1 MDFTAGAFGYNTRP
15 MAKITF
21 LGAVGAVT
29 GSKYLV
35 EAGGKRLLVDCG
47 LFQGPK
53 ELRQKNWDRL
63 PIDPAS
69 IDWIVLTHAHIDHTG
84 YLPRIVRDGFRGP
97 IYANTATHEL
107 CQLLLT
113 DSAHLQEED
122 AQYATK
128 KGYSSHKP
136 ALPLYTVEDAQ
147 QALKLFQEIQRKDPF
162 TISPQFTV
170 KPSDAGHIL
179 GSSSL
184 HITITENGKSAVVVF
199 SGDVG
204 RYNQA
209 ILKDPEP
216 IAKADYILCES
227 TYGDRDHPTISPY
240 DAIAEIVNRVAKRG
254 GAIVIPAFA
263 VGRTQTL
270 MYILRKLEDDH
281 RIPRL
286 PTFVDSPMAISVTNL
301 YVRHPEDDRPQFV
314 QEAASGKHD
323 PLNVHEVHMTQSVD
337 ESKKINDVKTPC
349 IIISAS
355 GMCTGGRILHHL
367 AQRLPDARNAVILA
381 GYQADGT
388 LGRYLLSGGKAAR
401 IHGQVISVQAEI
413 QEVSQ
418 FSAHGDRTE
427 LVRWLS
433 GFTAPP
439 KQLFLTHGE
448 PAAAQSFSATVQ
460 QKLNWRVTVPAQGDS
475 FDPFA

>member
-1 MDFTAGAFGYNTRP
+1 

-29 GSKYLV
+29 GSKYLI

-97 IYANTATHEL
+97 IYANAATHEL

-122 AQYATK
+122 ARYATK
-128 KGYSSHKP
+128 KGYSSHQP

-147 QALKLFQEIQRKDPF
+147 QALKRFQEIPRKSPF

-170 KPSDAGHIL
+170 TPSDAGHIL

-184 HITITENGKSAVVVF
+184 QITITENGKSATVVF

-204 RYNQA
+204 RYNQT
-209 ILKDPEP
+209 ILNDPEP

-227 TYGDRDHPTISPY
+227 TYGDRDHPTAPPA
-240 DAIAEIVNRVAKRG
+240 DAIAEIVNRVVKRG
-254 GAIVIPAFA
+254 GVIVIPAFA

-270 MYILRKLEDDH
+270 MYIMRQLEDEQ
-281 RIPRL
+281 RIPKL
-286 PTFVDSPMAISVTNL
+286 PTFVDSPMANNVTYL
-301 YVRHPEDDRPQFV
+301 YVRHKEDHRLSFLREEQTGDR
-314 QEAASGKHD
+314 D
-323 PLNVHEVHMTQSVD
+323 PLDVHEVHMTRSVE

-349 IIISAS
+349 IILSAS

-367 AQRLPDARNAVILA
+367 AQRLPDARNAVVLA

-388 LGRYLLSGGKAAR
+388 LGRYLLSGGKDAH
-401 IHGQVISVQAEI
+401 IHGMHIPVRAEI

-433 GFTAPP
+433 GFTGPP

-448 PAAAQSFSATVQ
+448 PEAAQAFRGTVE
-460 QKLNWRVTVPAQGDS
+460 QKLNWRVTVPAQNDS
-475 FDPFA
+475 FDPLA

>member
-1 MDFTAGAFGYNTRP
+1 

-63 PIDPAS
+63 PIDPES
-69 IDWIVLTHAHIDHTG
+69 IDSIVLTHAHIDHTG

-97 IYANTATHEL
+97 IYANSATHDL

-122 AQYATK
+122 ARYANQK
-128 KGYSSHKP
+128 KYSSHTP
-136 ALPLYTVEDAQ
+136 ALPLYTIEDAQ
-147 QALKLFQEIQRKDPF
+147 QALKLFRETPRKDPY
-162 TISPQFTV
+162 TISPQFSV

-184 HITITENGKSAVVVF
+184 QITITENGKSAVVVF

-204 RYNQA
+204 RYNQT
-209 ILKDPEP
+209 ILNDPEP

-227 TYGDRDHPTISPY
+227 TYGDRDHPTASPL
-240 DAIAEIVNRVAKRG
+240 DAIAENVNRVVERG
-254 GAIVIPAFA
+254 GVIVIPSFA
-263 VGRTQTL
+263 VGRTQSL
-270 MYILRKLEDDH
+270 MYILRQLEDQH
-281 RIPRL
+281 RIPEL
-286 PTFVDSPMAISVTNL
+286 PTFVDSPMASNVTDL
-301 YVRHPEDDRPQFV
+301 YIRHREDHRLSFLREEQTGDR
-314 QEAASGKHD
+314 D
-323 PLNVHEVHMTQSVD
+323 PLDVHEVHMTRSVE

-349 IIISAS
+349 VIMSAS

-367 AQRLPDARNAVILA
+367 AQRLPDARNVIVFA

-388 LGRYLLSGGKAAR
+388 LGRYLLSGGKDAH
-401 IHGQVISVQAEI
+401 IHGEHIPVRAEI
-413 QEVSQ
+413 REVSQ

-448 PAAAQSFSATVQ
+448 PAAAQSFSKTVQ
-460 QKLNWRVTVPAQGDS
+460 QKLGWRVNVPAQGDS